1 MSKQFIASCNKWLLA
16 DNNLSKLGVFVLLFA
31 TIGTIVLLTSQ
42 AASPNVAFE
51 PEIGTITSPA
61 SIVDDSSASNSKA
74 VLFSAPAP
82 TGLTLLWSDEFNG
95 TSLDTTKWS
104 TVTGTLD
111 YDQGCYTNDTD
122 NLQISGGN
130 LVIRTKKEANSC
142 PSAYIKYPEP
152 NGKTVARPYTTA
164 YVRTSPTKYV
174 VSPESVSS
182 KILRIEFRA
191 QQPGL
196 KGLWAALWSRNQ
208 YGSKTIGAPDPYGEL
223 DVMEK
228 WGDEANNMTFT
239 NTSWLG
245 GKSSDGKTGYITN
258 RKCPIPTGDTSL
270 LNNCVN
276 VATSMIVYAIE
287 IDTSKAKP
295 EVRYYADG
303 RLLTTHNQDTVRND
317 GTYPFNAA
325 DWSKSLK
332 GQWDLR
338 IMTQV
343 VDVDYPYHA
352 EPDASF
358 SEAEFKIDYVR
369 VYSVN

>member
-1 MSKQFIASCNKWLLA
+1 MSFEAES
-16 DNNLSKLGVFVLLFA
+16 G
-31 TIGTIVLLTSQ
+31 
-42 AASPNVAFE
+42 NV
-51 PEIGTITSPA
+51 TSPA
-61 SIVDDSSASNSKA
+61 KIVSNSSAASGSSYVKFGPE
-74 VLFSAPAP
+74 VTPP
-82 TGLTLLWSDEFNG
+82 TPTSYTLLWSDEFNG
-95 TSLDTTKWS
+95 TSLDSSKWNIY
-104 TVTGTLD
+104 TGTLD
-111 YDQGCYTNDTD
+111 YDQGCYTNDAD
-122 NLQISGGN
+122 NLLISGGN

-142 PSAYIKYPEP
+142 ANAYIKYPSP

-182 KILRIEFRA
+182 KILRVEFRA
-191 QQPGL
+191 QQPGVR
-196 KGLWAALWSRNQ
+196 GLWAAVWSRNQ
-208 YGSKTIGAPDPYGEL
+208 YGSKTIGAADPYGEL
-223 DVMEK
+223 DVMER
-228 WGDEANNMTFT
+228 WGDEANNMTFS

-258 RKCPIPTGDTSL
+258 RKCPIPAGDTSL
-270 LNNCVN
+270 LNNCAN
-276 VATSMIVYAIE
+276 VATSMVVYAME
-287 IDTSKAKP
+287 IDTSKVKP

-317 GTYPFNAA
+317 GTYPFNAS

-338 IMTQV
+338 VMTQV

-358 SEAEFKIDYVR
+358 TMAEFKIDYVR
-369 VYSVN
+369 VYKKN